1 MPHRLHQSKRVQA
14 QIKQLTAE
22 AERHKAVL
30 QLLVADNQRYRL
42 ELGCFT
48 ACLEGLEALRLRLTG
63 SRNAEPECYASIH
76 AGVSDDASQQCFQ
89 DAQLLAYV
97 PGQPA
102 AQDCEGAAADAL
114 NGVNNT
120 TESVKGNV
128 MEDNGSRKPK
138 GSGGSDSSRSSSKTC
153 REGSAGDDGCNGR
166 QRHFEMLGSREDPM
180 SYFRKLLRTSDAR
193 EEAAPF
199 TLEALLRRYADTVSE
214 MAVQL
219 HLLERPTDLSDDGP
233 CPAENLWHV
242 VDRCVASPMAQ
253 AVAPTPASV
262 LASA

>member
-48 ACLEGLEALRLRLTG
+48 ACLEGLEALQLRMTG
-63 SRNAEPECYASIH
+63 SRRAESGH
-76 AGVSDDASQQCFQ
+76 GSSVNFDGSGDASQQCFQ
-89 DAQLLAYV
+89 DAPL
-97 PGQPA
+97 PMPA
-102 AQDCEGAAADAL
+102 VACEGAAADAL

-120 TESVKGNV
+120 TESVKGNF
-128 MEDNGSRKPK
+128 MKDNGSRKPK
-138 GSGGSDSSRSSSKTC
+138 GSGGSDSSRSSSKT
-153 REGSAGDDGCNGR
+153 REGSAGDDGCHGH

-180 SYFRKLLRTSDAR
+180 SYFRKLLRTSAAR
-193 EEAAPF
+193 EEGTPF

-233 CPAENLWHV
+233 SPAENLWHV

>member
-1 MPHRLHQSKRVQA
+1 M
-14 QIKQLTAE
+14 
-22 AERHKAVL
+22 
-30 QLLVADNQRYRL
+30 VADNQRHRL
-42 ELGCFT
+42 EHSCFT
-48 ACLEGLEALRLRLTG
+48 ACLEGLEALQLRMTG
-63 SRNAEPECYASIH
+63 SRRAESGH
-76 AGVSDDASQQCFQ
+76 GSSVNFDASQQSFQ
-89 DAQLLAYV
+89 DAPL
-97 PGQPA
+97 PMPA
-102 AQDCEGAAADAL
+102 VACEGAAADAL

-128 MEDNGSRKPK
+128 MEDIGSRKPK
-138 GSGGSDSSRSSSKTC
+138 GSGGSDSSRSSSC
-153 REGSAGDDGCNGR
+153 CSSNSDHSREAGDNGCHGR

-180 SYFRKLLRTSDAR
+180 SYFRKLLRTSAAR
-193 EEAAPF
+193 EEGAF
-199 TLEALLRRYADTVSE
+199 ITREELLRRYADTVSE

-233 CPAENLWHV
+233 SPAENLWHL